1 MSSFEFEDETIIDDV
16 DYTYDLTPYNFNMD
30 VEGLLRRF
38 ADKDILIPSFQRNY
52 VWTKEGAS
60 MFIDSVLRGLPTPSL
75 FFYEESN
82 KKYLVID
89 GQQRL
94 LTLYYFIRGVFPDKK
109 QHQNITVS
117 PTSADIDFSQI
128 DSEEGDVKGVSFTL
142 TGSKICSGW
151 KDKTYAQL
159 SKEEQKRI
167 RNTYIYI
174 IDLKQTS
181 PSDNNSSM
189 YLVYE
194 RINTGSTR
202 LNPQQIRMCVSH
214 GSYIRYICNKAVDE
228 KWKTVFGIDDKSSG
242 VSELILR
249 FISLYYTQG
258 TFKGSIKNFLDKSL
272 KENRE
277 FQLHSQDEISVLF
290 DKSFFVM
297 TELFNAKSFTPKK
310 SFNGYMMLVTWISI
324 ANIVSSIDN
333 YQEWFDSHK
342 ELLAQQYKSVLANET
357 VKDFI
362 SNTRRSA
369 NSQTL
374 CKIIQTI
381 TMILRETHA

>member
-1 MSSFEFEDETIIDDV
+1 MKKNFEFEDENVLDDA

-30 VEGLLRRF
+30 VDGLLRRF

-60 MFIDSVLRGLPTPSL
+60 MFIDSILRGLPTPSL

-109 QHQNITVS
+109 QHQNIIVS
-117 PTSADIDFSQI
+117 PTVADIDFSQI
-128 DSEEGDVKGVSFTL
+128 DADDGTIEGVSFNLSGT
-142 TGSKICSGW
+142 KICSEW
-151 KDKTYAQL
+151 KNKTFAQL
-159 SKEEQKRI
+159 SEEQRKRI

-174 IDLKQTS
+174 IDLKQTA

-214 GSYIRYICNKAVDE
+214 GSYIRYICEKSLDE
-228 KWKTVFGIDDKSSG
+228 KWKSVFGIDDKSSG

-249 FISLYYTQG
+249 FFSLFYTQG
-258 TFKGSIKNFLDKSL
+258 EFVGSIKTFLDKSL

-277 FQLHSQDEISVLF
+277 FQIHSREEVSVLF
-290 DKSFFVM
+290 DKSFYVLTNF
-297 TELFNAKSFTPKK
+297 FDAKSFMPKK
-310 SFNGYMMLVTWISI
+310 TFNGYMLLVTWISI
-324 ANIVSSIDN
+324 ANVILSVDN
-333 YQEWFDSHK
+333 YLEWTDMNRECMK
-342 ELLAQQYKSVLANET
+342 LRYESVLSNPDVCE
-357 VKDFI
+357 FL
-362 SNTRRSA
+362 SNTRRAA
-369 NSQTL
+369 NSQIL
-374 CKIIQTI
+374 KR
-381 TMILRETHA
+381 MILIITDILKG

>member
-1 MSSFEFEDETIIDDV
+1 MSKSFEFDEEIDNENA

-30 VEGLLRRF
+30 VDGLLRRF

-75 FFYEESN
+75 FFYEEKN

-94 LTLYYFIRGVFPDKK
+94 LTLYYFIRGIYPDKK
-109 QHQNITVS
+109 QHQNIVVS
-117 PTSADIDFSQI
+117 PSTVDIDFSRI
-128 DSEEGDVKGVSFTL
+128 DTEEGEISGVSFTL
-142 TGSKICSGW
+142 TGTKVCSEW
-151 KDKTYAQL
+151 KNKTFAQL
-159 SKEEQKRI
+159 TNEQQKRI

-181 PSDNNSSM
+181 PSENNSSM

-214 GSYIRYICNKAVDE
+214 GAYIQYICSMAQNE
-228 KWKTVFGIDDKSSG
+228 KWKSKFGIDDKSSG

-249 FISLYYTQG
+249 FFSLYYTQG
-258 TFKGSIKNFLDKSL
+258 AFSGSMKSFLDKSL

-277 FQLHSQDEISVLF
+277 FQIHSLNELSVLF
-290 DKSFFVM
+290 DKSFHIM
-297 TELFNAKSFTPKK
+297 TELFDTKSFTPKK
-310 SFNGYMMLVTWISI
+310 AFNGYMMLVVWISV
-324 ANIVSSIDN
+324 ANVVSMVENVS
-333 YQEWFDSHK
+333 EWLENNRA
-342 ELLAQQYKSVLANET
+342 ELLQRYET
-357 VKDFI
+357 VLQNEEVFTFI
-362 SNTRRSA
+362 SDTRRSA
-369 NSQTL
+369 SSQNL
-374 CKIIQTI
+374 QRMIQLI
-381 TMILRETHA
+381 TDLLRV